1 MKSEYLKG
9 IKTFA
14 SDSKHEFI
22 KFVLNNKY
30 ILVAVNA
37 EKIMMSSPQTKA
49 IINRNFGYPDGIGAV
64 WALKRKGHK
73 NVVKIA
79 GCELWLDIINYY
91 YQEKTFYLVGGKQQV
106 IEQTVEKLKNEFKG
120 IKILNYRNGYVKT
133 EQEKTDLIQDIK
145 TLKPDVVF
153 VAMGSPKQELLME
166 EMQKQHLATY
176 QGLGG
181 SFDVYTGN
189 VKRAPKIWIKSN
201 LEWAYRLINEPK
213 RMKRQVVYIPFMIKL
228 LFNKI

>member
-9 IKTFA
+9 IKIFA
-14 SDSKHEFI
+14 SNSKAEF
-22 KFVLNNKY
+22 LKY
-30 ILVAVNA
+30 ILKNKQILIAVNA
-37 EKIMMSSPQTKA
+37 EKIMMSSQETKA

-73 NVVKIA
+73 KVFKIA
-79 GCELWLDIINYY
+79 GCELWLDIINHSYK
-91 YQEKTFYLVGGKQQV
+91 EKSFYLVGGKQHV
-106 IEQTVEKLKNEFKG
+106 IEETVEKLKKEFKG
-120 IKILNYRNGYVKT
+120 INILNYRNGYVKT
-133 EQEKTDLIQDIK
+133 EQEKKDLINDIK
-145 TLKPDVVF
+145 TLKPHVVF

-166 EMQKQHLATY
+166 DIQKEHQATY

-189 VKRAPKIWIKSN
+189 VKRAPKIWVKFN
-201 LEWAYRLINEPK
+201 LEWAYRLLNEPK
-213 RMKRQVVYIPFMIKL
+213 RIKRQVVYLPFIIKL